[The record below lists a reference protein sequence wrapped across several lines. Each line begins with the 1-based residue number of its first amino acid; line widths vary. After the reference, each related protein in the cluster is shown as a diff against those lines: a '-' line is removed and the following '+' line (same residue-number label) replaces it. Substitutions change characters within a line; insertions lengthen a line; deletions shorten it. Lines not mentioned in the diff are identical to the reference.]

1 MQISPNAV
9 DTITPIAFIE
19 HSNSFNDFV
28 GGFVVNVTSGAGVT
42 LVVSQTPTPSVKE
55 LMIAIDAGFAPATLT
70 LRKYFAAGQE
80 FVDEAF
86 AIAATGNFAFKSTTL
101 LETCEVYL
109 TSASAIAG
117 PLPCKVTIIGRS

>member
-19 HSNSFNDFV
+19 HSNSLNNFV
-28 GGFVVNVTSGAGVT
+28 GGFVVNVISGGLT
-42 LVVSQTPTPSVKE
+42 RVVSQTPTPSVKE
-55 LMIAIDAGFAPATLT
+55 LMIAINAGFAPATLT

-80 FVDEAF
+80 FVDETF
-86 AIAATGNFAFKSTTL
+86 AIAATGNFNFKSTTL

-109 TSASAIAG
+109 TSTSAIAG